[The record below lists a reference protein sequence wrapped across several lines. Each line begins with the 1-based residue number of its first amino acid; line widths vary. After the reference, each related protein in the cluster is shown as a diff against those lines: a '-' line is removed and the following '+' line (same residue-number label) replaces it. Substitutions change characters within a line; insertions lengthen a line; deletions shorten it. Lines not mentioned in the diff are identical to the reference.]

1 MRRCSVDTPVLEA
14 LKNAHRHPA
23 AVGADVFA
31 DGAANRVRP
40 KSGHVLILEPSS
52 AYFSRARFIFGH
64 AGHSPS
70 LLLDFRKLLAI
81 IPGVLLLTFF
91 VILTF

>member
-1 MRRCSVDTPVLEA
+1 MSMKFKERFVFIDKE
-14 LKNAHRHPA
+14 
-23 AVGADVFA
+23 ADVFA

-91 VILTF
+91 VILTFFCPTGDCF